1 MRLGDVTKIRIQSK
15 WAVLA
20 APGIIAVV
28 AMYNWIVAPQVTYL
42 RAVQKYEPVISRM
55 AKEKT
60 DLQDLV
66 ASRRKELKDLENRLD
81 QLRPALY
88 TPDQARQLWSDL
100 ETMAVQQ
107 GCAVMNVSLGT
118 GRPLPASEQDPE
130 SLRIE
135 VINTTVTITGEYDG
149 IMAFVGQLQAQP
161 RKIWVAALGIEAAE
175 RDPRRLQCRAE
186 VSIYVIYQKEA
197 VPNG

>member
-1 MRLGDVTKIRIQSK
+1 VRLGDLTKIRIQSK
-15 WAVLA
+15 SAVLA
-20 APGIIAVV
+20 APAIIALV
-28 AMYNWIVAPQVTYL
+28 AMYNWVVAPQVTYL
-42 RAVQKYEPVISRM
+42 RAVQKYEPVLTRM

-60 DLQDLV
+60 TLQDLV
-66 ASRRKELKDLENRLD
+66 AKRRKELKDLEARLS
-81 QLRPALY
+81 QLRPALH
-88 TPDQARQLWSDL
+88 TPDQAGQLWSDL

-130 SLRIE
+130 SLRVE

-149 IMAFVGQLQAQP
+149 IMAFIGQLQSQP
-161 RKIWVAALGIEAAE
+161 RKILVTAVGIEQAE
-175 RDPRRLQCRAE
+175 RDARRLQCRVE
-186 VSIYVIYQKEA
+186 VSIYVIYEKEA